1 LGISKSEYF
10 YCNRHGQL
18 APSERKRK
26 AQVEA
31 NIRQYTMLMPTDNGD
46 NANMPMADPYDVYS
60 PHTMHP
66 PSFTITQVFVLYNTP
81 QD

>member
-1 LGISKSEYF
+1 
-10 YCNRHGQL
+10 
-18 APSERKRK
+18 
-26 AQVEA
+26 
-31 NIRQYTMLMPTDNGD
+31 MLMPTDNGD
-46 NANMPMADPYDVYS
+46 DANMPMADPYDVYS